1 MEKLRGDV
9 SAAEAARAASPRNF
23 AAMKPRRRREAE
35 AAAIKMQAAYRGRI
49 ARKRVRALREGAEA
63 DPTRLGLLDAEQ
75 EAALAARFER
85 VGDAEYAAAVMI
97 QKSYRGKLARREIMA
112 RLDAD
117 AAAAAEKESDAL
129 GRFSAATSTSG
140 RQNALSLKEA
150 AARDAAFAQIFARI
164 ASMLADHDGAV
175 QAAAAAALSVYV
187 DPEEG
192 PESRAAEAAVR
203 AGAPARWWASS
214 APRTRARWRT
224 RRRAW
229 RPSPSSSRASRTG
242 AARGA
247 LEGRSG

>member
-1 MEKLRGDV
+1 
-9 SAAEAARAASPRNF
+9 
-23 AAMKPRRRREAE
+23 MKPRRRREAE

-192 PESRAAEAAVR
+192 PESRAAARQRCAR
-203 AGAPARWWASS
+203 ARSARWWASS

-229 RPSPSSSRASRTG
+229 RPSPSSSRASTAC
-242 AARGA
+242 AARGRAGGA
-247 LEGRSG
+247 LRLMVSGNAKDPKAPPRAPSVRAR